1 MAQTATQPSSV
12 TDHREVLQLS
22 LQPTMSATLYELT
35 ASAARMC
42 LPAPTPDAAPEG
54 WIDLFDQWQ
63 TLAGAA
69 LGGLMGVAG
78 AWVVAASQRTREQRI
93 AAGMVIH
100 DLRQLDEAR
109 NGSERAFAL
118 MPPPPAT
125 MPLRRAH
132 FEDVRVISTIEWL
145 AGHRPA
151 LLALHTPMI
160 AQLSDIDARL
170 SSHLFQCEK
179 VHREFEAAIAT
190 VGKNED
196 IDAPR
201 IYLDWRRCSVHAGL
215 AAYFLERLVLSPWPR
230 WTQCCRMKFWPG
242 KLDRESQGALCGELP
257 PPRQYEPQPS
267 RPSGDS

>member
-1 MAQTATQPSSV
+1 
-12 TDHREVLQLS
+12 
-22 LQPTMSATLYELT
+22 
-35 ASAARMC
+35 
-42 LPAPTPDAAPEG
+42 
-54 WIDLFDQWQ
+54 
-63 TLAGAA
+63 
-69 LGGLMGVAG
+69 
-78 AWVVAASQRTREQRI
+78 
-93 AAGMVIH
+93 
-100 DLRQLDEAR
+100 
-109 NGSERAFAL
+109 
-118 MPPPPAT
+118 
-125 MPLRRAH
+125 
-132 FEDVRVISTIEWL
+132 
-145 AGHRPA
+145 
-151 LLALHTPMI
+151 MI

-230 WTQCCRMKFWPG
+230 WKQRCRMKFWPG